1 MASIHRESLINT
13 RVEDAWDALRDFDAV
28 HERVAPGFVT
38 ACRPDGGAR
47 LVTFY
52 DGVTAR
58 ELPVVIDDDRRRLV
72 YAIAPGAGGVEHYN
86 ASVEVTAEPGGG
98 TRLTWTID
106 LLPDE
111 LAGWIGERMDIGLAA
126 IKKTWEAQAAAVG

>member
-1 MASIHRESLINT
+1 MASIRRETLINT

-38 ACRPDGGAR
+38 ACVPDGGAR

-52 DGVTAR
+52 DGVTVR

-72 YAIAPGAGGVEHYN
+72 YAIAPGQIGIEHYN
-86 ASVEVTAEPGGG
+86 ATAELTAEPGGG
-98 TRLTWTID
+98 TRFTWTID

-111 LAGWIGERMDIGLAA
+111 LAGRIGERMDLGIAA
-126 IKKTWEAQAAAVG
+126 IKKAWESQGAAVR